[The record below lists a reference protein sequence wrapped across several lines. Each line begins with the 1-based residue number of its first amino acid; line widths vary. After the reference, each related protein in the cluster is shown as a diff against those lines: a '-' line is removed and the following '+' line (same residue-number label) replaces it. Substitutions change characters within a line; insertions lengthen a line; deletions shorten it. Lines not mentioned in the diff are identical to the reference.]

1 MSLMIQE
8 FRKRRTVILYG
19 VIGVSAVVV
28 DLGLFLV
35 LYNIFGIT
43 PVLATVFSVSAAM
56 VYAFTLNAVYNFK
69 TKDYIRQRFV
79 SYALVSL
86 AGMVASVLIIKLLVH
101 FSVDPNLAKMLSLPP
116 IVILQY
122 LINKTITFRI
132 IKIVGRS
139 TMPQTTA
146 GLEPVPAAT
155 AKSIAVIGG
164 GFTGLTAAYTLAKL
178 GHRVTVYEAQPI
190 LGGLVAGFE
199 LDGLPLEKA
208 YHFLYKTDRDII
220 GLADEIGV
228 GHKLHFYP
236 SSVSLYYDGTLYPFM
251 TPKDLL
257 LFRPLS
263 FVNRIRAGVVAL
275 YLSKATKWKKFAKV
289 SAYEWMLKW
298 GGAQV
303 TKVIWEPVLR
313 GKFFN
318 YYDKIAMSYLWS
330 RVYVRANSKD
340 KGDVTEKL
348 GYFDGGFQTF
358 TNRLVE
364 RCRELG
370 VQFFVNTKP
379 SRLVQGEYSASV
391 FINNQERVFDACLT
405 TAPSYVFRSLI
416 EHDAH
421 VVSQTYLERL
431 TAVEYLGAVL
441 LVFTSDTKLTDYYW
455 HNVNDLDQPFL
466 VLLSLDA
473 LVGAE
478 NVQGKYVYYVGAYVP
493 HDHEYFSMTDD
504 ALLERW
510 VGGIKALFPTFTPEM
525 ITNHRIFRFKN
536 AQHIVE
542 PGYEEKIVPYQS
554 ELSNLYLANFTQ
566 IFPDDRGTNYAVSE
580 GIKVAKEIHDRLTRA
595 NGNRPST
602 SAE

>member
-1 MSLMIQE
+1 M
-8 FRKRRTVILYG
+8 ILYG
-19 VIGVSAVVV
+19 IIGVSAILV
-28 DLGLFLV
+28 DLGFFLV
-35 LYNIFGIT
+35 LYNLFDFT
-43 PVLATVFSVSAAM
+43 PVVATIVSVSVAM

-69 TKDYIRQRFV
+69 TKDFIQERFV

-86 AGMVASVLIIKLLVH
+86 AGMGASVLIIKVLVY
-101 FSVDPNLAKMLSLPP
+101 FSVDPNIAKALSLPP

-122 LINKTITFRI
+122 LINKTITFRSMQI
-132 IKIVGRS
+132 EEGNNVSGENTS
-139 TMPQTTA
+139 
-146 GLEPVPAAT
+146 LLPVAPAE
-155 AKSIAVIGG
+155 AKSIAIIGA

-178 GHRVTVYEAQPI
+178 GHRVTVYEAQPQ

-220 GLADEIGV
+220 NLANEIGV
-228 GHKLHFYP
+228 GETLHFYP

-257 LFRPLS
+257 TFSPLS
-263 FVNRIRAGVVAL
+263 FLNRIRAGVIAV
-275 YLSKATKWKKFAKV
+275 YLSKATKWKKFAAV

-298 GGAQV
+298 GGAEM

-340 KGDVTEKL
+340 RGDVTEKL

-370 VQFFVNTKP
+370 VEFFVNTKP
-379 SRLVQGEYSASV
+379 SRLVQGEHTASV
-391 FINNQERVFDACLT
+391 VINDTEHVFDACLT
-405 TAPSYVFRSLI
+405 TTPSSVFRSLI
-416 EHDAH
+416 EHNAH
-421 VVSQTYLERL
+421 AVSKTYLDRL
-431 TAVEYLGAVL
+431 SAIDYLGAVL

-455 HNVNDLDQPFL
+455 HNVNDLAQPFL

-473 LVGAE
+473 LVGTE
-478 NVQGKYVYYVGAYVP
+478 KLRGKHVYYVGAYVP
-493 HDHEYFSMTDD
+493 HDHEYFGMTDE
-504 ALLERW
+504 ALLARW
-510 VGGIKALFPTFTPEM
+510 VGGIKALFPTFTPDM
-525 ITNHRIFRFKN
+525 MTNHQVFRFKY

-554 ELSNLYLANFTQ
+554 ELANLYLANFTQ
-566 IFPDDRGTNYAVSE
+566 IFPDDRGTNYAVME
-580 GIKVAKEIHDRLTRA
+580 GTKVAKEIHARLT
-595 NGNRPST
+595 NQNK
-602 SAE
+602 